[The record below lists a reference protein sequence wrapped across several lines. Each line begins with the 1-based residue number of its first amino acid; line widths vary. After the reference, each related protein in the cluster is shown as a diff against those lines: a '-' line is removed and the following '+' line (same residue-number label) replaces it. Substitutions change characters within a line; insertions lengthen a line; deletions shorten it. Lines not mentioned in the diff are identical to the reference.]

1 MDTPQID
8 DLLIWLGGVAAA
20 LIAIVAAIAL
30 GKRYLLGDLLKDI
43 DDVRKELRPN
53 GGGSVRDAIDRIA
66 EKQGEIQH
74 DVRELRQRLD
84 DHITWHLQKESK

>member
-53 GGGSVRDAIDRIA
+53 GGASVRDAIDRIA

>member
-20 LIAIVAAIAL
+20 LIAISAAIAL
-30 GKRYLLGDLLKDI
+30 GKRYLLNDLRKDL
-43 DDVRKELRPN
+43 DDVRKELKPN
-53 GGGSVRDAIDRIA
+53 GGASVRDAIDRIA